1 MLLLSDNDILIKLGL
16 LGLLPDFIE
25 VLELDNEQIYITRS
39 ASYALPRQLKKYT
52 RNQAI
57 YHPILDLVASFK
69 VLEEVDVDIIG
80 KLQRDDIDSGESI
93 IAAKLIEDNQYYMA
107 TGDKRFLKAIK
118 QTEFVFHFSHKIY
131 SFEIILLLLCQKIGY
146 SHIKEKIIY
155 SCSQL
160 DKPLDNLFRLAFK
173 DGSSEDSD
181 MECLKSYS
189 SDISDLLINI

>member
-1 MLLLSDNDILIKLGL
+1 MVTLWGNYEGIS
-16 LGLLPDFIE
+16 
-25 VLELDNEQIYITRS
+25 QSS

-52 RNQAI
+52 KNQAI
-57 YHPILDLVASFK
+57 YQPILDLITSFK
-69 VLEEVDVDIIG
+69 ILEEVDMEIVR

-93 IAAKLIEDNQYYMA
+93 IAARLIEDSQYYMA

-131 SFEIILLLLCQKIGY
+131 TFEIILLLLCQKIGY

-155 SCSQL
+155 SCTQL
-160 DKPLDNLFRLAFK
+160 DKSIDNLFRLAFK

-181 MECLKSYS
+181 MKCLKSYS